1 MLTIGIEVHNIV
13 SVDMT
18 IQIKVLLNS
27 FGLLNKFIT
36 YVKDERS
43 NLVTLN
49 FALIFVISYFPF

>member
-1 MLTIGIEVHNIV
+1 MHNIV

-49 FALIFVISYFPF
+49 FALTSMISYFPF